1 MSAKQIGN
9 TIYVGQKELSEFIG
23 TSSEITNIRTETLA
37 PGSSYWATDEKK
49 GYVWDGEVWC
59 ALS

>member
-9 TIYVGQKELSEFIG
+9 TIYVGNDELKEFIG
-23 TSSEITNIRTETLA
+23 TKAEQSDINTATLA
-37 PGSSYWATDEKK
+37 AGSSYWATDEKK
-49 GYVWDGEVWC
+49 GYVWDGEVWN

>member
-1 MSAKQIGN
+1 MSFKQIGN
-9 TIYVGQKELSEFIG
+9 TIYVGQEELKEFIG
-23 TSSEITNIRTETLA
+23 TASEISEVGTINLA

-49 GYVWDGEVWC
+49 GYVFDGDTWN

>member
-9 TIYVGQKELSEFIG
+9 SIYVGQKDLCEFIG
-23 TSSEITNIRTETLA
+23 TASEMTDVGTNTLA

-49 GYVWDGEVWC
+49 GYVWDGETWN

>member
-9 TIYVGQKELSEFIG
+9 PIYVGEKDLCEFIG
-23 TSSEITNIRTETLA
+23 TAAEITEVSIATLA

-49 GYVWDGEVWC
+49 GYVWDGSAWC
-59 ALS
+59 ALK

>member
-9 TIYVGQKELSEFIG
+9 TIYVGNEELKEFVG
-23 TSSEITNIRTETLA
+23 TKAEQVDVGTATLA
-37 PGSSYWATDEKK
+37 AGSSYWATDEKK
-49 GYVWDGEVWC
+49 GYIWDGTTWQ